1 MRYSIEDF
9 AKKELP
15 DKTLL
20 ITCGLPASGKTITS
34 RIIAKER
41 GFHVLRTD
49 TIRLDVLKHEDVFDQ
64 KTASD
69 MTKRMAVY
77 EEMFKRAGEM
87 AAKDRGIILDATF
100 ITQALRKRAASIAA
114 EHSMLFA
121 IQENIC
127 PGNICIRRISERTR
141 EDYQSNAISEQA
153 YTNNLKRFEPV
164 DTDDIKRLYPLL
176 HILHFTVDSSSDLP
190 EEWHVVSVDRKF

>member
-1 MRYSIEDF
+1 MRQTIRDF

-15 DKTLL
+15 DNTLL

-34 RIIAKER
+34 QMIAKER
-41 GFHVLRTD
+41 GFQVLRTD
-49 TIRLDVLKHEDVFDQ
+49 TIRLDVLKNEDVFDQ
-64 KTASD
+64 ETASD
-69 MTKRMAVY
+69 MNKRMAVY
-77 EEMFKRAGEM
+77 NEMFKRAGKM
-87 AAKDRGIILDATF
+87 AEKGCGIILDATF

-127 PGNICIRRISERTR
+127 PGDICIRRISERTK

-164 DTDDIKRLYPLL
+164 DIDDIKKLYPSLQ
-176 HILHFTVDSSSDLP
+176 ILHFTVDSSSDVP
-190 EEWHVVSVDRKF
+190 EKWYIASIDKKS